1 MVNGHSMESCFHAC
15 FALPLCHASVC
26 LLPPQALVLKN
37 LRSLSVVV
45 KMVVMRRCEKGEA
58 TVDIRHTL

>member
-1 MVNGHSMESCFHAC
+1 MHC
-15 FALPLCHASVC
+15 FALPLCQASVC
-26 LLPPQALVLKN
+26 IFPPKALVLIN

-45 KMVVMRRCEKGEA
+45 KVVVMRRSEKGER

>member
-1 MVNGHSMESCFHAC
+1 MHC
-15 FALPLCHASVC
+15 FALQLCQASV
-26 LLPPQALVLKN
+26 LLLSPQAVMLIN

-45 KMVVMRRCEKGEA
+45 KMVVMRRSEKGEA

>member
-1 MVNGHSMESCFHAC
+1 MDIPWSVAFMHCIV
-15 FALPLCHASVC
+15 LPLCQASVR
-26 LLPPQALVLKN
+26 LLPPKALVLIN

-45 KMVVMRRCEKGEA
+45 KMVVMRRSEKGEA